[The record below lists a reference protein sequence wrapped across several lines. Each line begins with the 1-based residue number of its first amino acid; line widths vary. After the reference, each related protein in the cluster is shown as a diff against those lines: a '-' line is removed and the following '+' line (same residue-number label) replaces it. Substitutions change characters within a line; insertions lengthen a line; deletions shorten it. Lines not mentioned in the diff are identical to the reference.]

1 MPPKVSKVEVE
12 LKKLTKLD
20 GNKTCADCPEK
31 ASSNIC
37 CSCVCVCAEF
47 VDDNDVDDDDVD
59 SCYYTVDDD
68 DVISSSIFACY
79 ADALVR

>member
-31 ASSNIC
+31 ASSSIVVVV
-37 CSCVCVCAEF
+37 CVCVL
-47 VDDNDVDDDDVD
+47 
-59 SCYYTVDDD
+59 SLSM
-68 DVISSSIFACY
+68 IMM
-79 ADALVR
+79 

>member
-31 ASSNIC
+31 ASCMFAVLVIC
-37 CSCVCVCAEF
+37 L
-47 VDDNDVDDDDVD
+47 
-59 SCYYTVDDD
+59 Y
-68 DVISSSIFACY
+68 
-79 ADALVR
+79 LVM